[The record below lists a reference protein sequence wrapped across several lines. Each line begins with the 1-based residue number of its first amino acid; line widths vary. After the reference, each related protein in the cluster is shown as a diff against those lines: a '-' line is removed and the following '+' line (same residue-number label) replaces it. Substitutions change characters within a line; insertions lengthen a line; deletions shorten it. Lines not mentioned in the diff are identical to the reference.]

1 MSKKDIE
8 SKVLDTNINKTLA
21 NESQSFVQSVDED
34 NVVEDVTN
42 NVCEEVIQPKHKTVM
57 ISATSKISAC
67 LSDVWYAF
75 SYTESRQIIDDSNM
89 EEERQNLWDTVNV
102 EVDKQVQD
110 VVDMLK
116 NPQQQNND
124 STQ

>member
-1 MSKKDIE
+1 
-8 SKVLDTNINKTLA
+8 
-21 NESQSFVQSVDED
+21 
-34 NVVEDVTN
+34 
-42 NVCEEVIQPKHKTVM
+42 
-57 ISATSKISAC
+57 
-67 LSDVWYAF
+67 
-75 SYTESRQIIDDSNM
+75 M